1 MTGPHGA
8 RERLAS
14 GGSIDRGRTLRFRF
28 DGREYAG
35 HPGDTL
41 ASALLA
47 HGVHRVARSFKYH
60 RPRGILS
67 AGFEEP
73 NALVELGT
81 GETRVPNTP
90 ATTIELVDGLEAL
103 SQNRWPS
110 LRFDL
115 RAVNKVIYLT
125 SPNLATVAGPVWY
138 TLRASWPALAA
149 YAHFLVQPRAAILR
163 LLANVR
169 VTHHGTSTTYE
180 SRRTRVAL
188 GAVGATGRPSTG
200 AIDVRLTTGAQ
211 GEFTGLWASLTSGA
225 ATTTV
230 SMSVVSYNRP
240 VSITAPVKGSATTPA
255 GPLLKQLLSSG
266 VLGSFVLPTRW
277 LQLLSRAKLS

>member
-1 MTGPHGA
+1 MTRRRVMSVTASTMVALTMAMTLVGVVVAAPADAATGD
-8 RERLAS
+8 RLALK
-14 GGSIDRGRTLRFRF
+14 GRAPTSVEL
-28 DGREYAG
+28 
-35 HPGDTL
+35 
-41 ASALLA
+41 
-47 HGVHRVARSFKYH
+47 RVAVATGGLLSTSGVVWLNAATNSF
-60 RPRGILS
+60 S
-67 AGFEEP
+67 AR
-73 NALVELGT
+73 LD
-81 GETRVPNTP
+81 VPLITSS
-90 ATTIELVDGLEAL
+90 TE
-103 SQNRWPS
+103 
-110 LRFDL
+110 FDL

>member
-1 MTGPHGA
+1 MTRRRVMSVAASTLVAITMAMTLVGIMVVAPGEA
-8 RERLAS
+8 ATGDRLALMGRAPTSVELRVAVAS
-14 GGSIDRGRTLRFRF
+14 GGLLSTSGVVWLNAATDDF
-28 DGREYAG
+28 
-35 HPGDTL
+35 
-41 ASALLA
+41 SARLD
-47 HGVHRVARSFKYH
+47 V
-60 RPRGILS
+60 P
-67 AGFEEP
+67 
-73 NALVELGT
+73 LVTSSTE
-81 GETRVPNTP
+81 
-90 ATTIELVDGLEAL
+90 
-103 SQNRWPS
+103 
-110 LRFDL
+110 FDL

-125 SPNLATVAGPVWY
+125 SPNLATAAGPVWY

-149 YAHFLVQPRAAILR
+149 YARFLVQPHAAFLR

-180 SRRTRVAL
+180 SRRARVPL
-188 GAVGATGRPSTG
+188 GAVGATGHGPSTG

-211 GEFTGLWASLTSGA
+211 GEFTGLWTSLTSGA

-240 VSITAPVKGSATTPA
+240 VSITAPAKGSATTPA

-266 VLGSFVLPTRW
+266 ALGSFVLPTRW